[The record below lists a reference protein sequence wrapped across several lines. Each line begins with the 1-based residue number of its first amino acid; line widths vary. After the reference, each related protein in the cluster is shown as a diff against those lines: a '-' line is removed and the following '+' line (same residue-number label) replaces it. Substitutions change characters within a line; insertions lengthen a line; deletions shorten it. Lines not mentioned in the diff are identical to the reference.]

1 MSKKPIEI
9 RVADITPSGSS
20 SGAYT
25 LIMQELHGERRLPIV
40 IGGAEAQAIAI
51 ELEKLSPSRPL
62 THDLFRNLANAFN
75 IVVEEVLIYNLVEG
89 IFFSRL
95 IAVQDG
101 NKVEIDSRTS
111 DAVAIAVRFNCPIY
125 CLEFI
130 LTTAGSR
137 PDDTDDDVEDDD
149 SMELDL
155 DDFSDDGKES
165 LDMLESQLKRALDDE
180 DYERA
185 SKIRDEIKNRFGK

>member
-25 LIMQELHGERRLPIV
+25 LVMQELHGERRLPIV
-40 IGGAEAQAIAI
+40 IGGSEAQAIAI

-62 THDLFRNLANAFN
+62 THDLFRNLANAFH
-75 IVVEEVLIYNLVEG
+75 IVIEEVLIYNFVEG

-130 LTTAGSR
+130 LTSAGST
-137 PDDTDDDVEDDD
+137 PNESDDDDDD
-149 SMELDL
+149 DESIELSR
-155 DDFSDDGKES
+155 DDFSEEVNDSRE
-165 LDMLESQLKRALDDE
+165 MLEAQLKQALADE

-185 SKIRDEIKNRFGK
+185 SKIRDEIKSRFGE

>member
-9 RVADITPSGSS
+9 RVVDITPSGSS

-25 LIMQELHGERRLPIV
+25 LVMQELDGVRRLPVV

-75 IVVEEVLIYNLVEG
+75 IVIEEVLIYNLVEG
-89 IFFSRL
+89 IFFSKL
-95 IAVQDG
+95 IAIQDD
-101 NKVEIDSRTS
+101 KRIEIDSRTS

-130 LTTAGSR
+130 LTTAGVS
-137 PDDTDDDVEDDD
+137 PNDSEEEEDDVP
-149 SMELDL
+149 MDL
-155 DDFSDDGKES
+155 GSDDFNEEGNES
-165 LDMLESQLKRALDDE
+165 REFLELQLKQALEDE

-185 SKIRDEIKNRFGK
+185 SQIRDEIKNRFGE

>member
-9 RVADITPSGSS
+9 RVVDITPSGTS

-25 LIMQELHGERRLPIV
+25 LVMQELHGDRRLPVV

-75 IVVEEVLIYNLVEG
+75 IVIEEVLIYNLVEG
-89 IFFSRL
+89 IFFSKL

-101 NKVEIDSRTS
+101 SKVEIDSRTS

-130 LTTAGSR
+130 LTTAGIS
-137 PDDTDDDVEDDD
+137 PNDSEDEEDEAP
-149 SMELDL
+149 MEIDA
-155 DDFSDDGKES
+155 DDFSEEGNES
-165 LDMLESQLKRALDDE
+165 RDFLELQLKQALDDE

-185 SKIRDEIKNRFGK
+185 SQIRDEIKNRFGE

>member
-25 LIMQELHGERRLPIV
+25 LVMQELHGDRRLPVV

-75 IVVEEVLIYNLVEG
+75 IVIEEVLIYNLVEG
-89 IFFSRL
+89 IFFSKL

-101 NKVEIDSRTS
+101 NKIEIDSRTS

-130 LTTAGSR
+130 LTSAGVR
-137 PDDTDDDVEDDD
+137 PSEGDDSEDD
-149 SMELDL
+149 EEEIDL
-155 DDFSDDGKES
+155 AADDFSEEGNETREI
-165 LDMLESQLKRALDDE
+165 LEHQLKQALEDE

-185 SKIRDEIKNRFGK
+185 SKIRDEIKSRFGE

>member
-25 LIMQELHGERRLPIV
+25 LVMQELNGDRRLPIV

-75 IVVEEVLIYNLVEG
+75 IVIEEVLIYNLVEG

-125 CLEFI
+125 CLDSI
-130 LTTAGSR
+130 LTTAGLR
-137 PDDTDDDVEDDD
+137 PNETEDDD
-149 SMELDL
+149 MDEPIELDP
-155 DDFSDDGKES
+155 DDFIDEGNDSRDT
-165 LDMLESQLKRALDDE
+165 LELRLKQALEDE

-185 SKIRDEIKNRFGK
+185 SKIRDEIKSRFGE